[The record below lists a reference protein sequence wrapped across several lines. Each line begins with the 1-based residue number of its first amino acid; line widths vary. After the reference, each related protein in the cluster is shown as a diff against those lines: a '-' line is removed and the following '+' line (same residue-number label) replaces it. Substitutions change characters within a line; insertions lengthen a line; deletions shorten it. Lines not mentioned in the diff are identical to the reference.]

1 MSSAR
6 LSLLFGLSLG
16 VGLVSTSCGN
26 GDAPGTGGVPERCV
40 APAGVPTTPQTI
52 VEVVDLINALPAPVT
67 LPCFLQALARPL
79 KMHATISLISA
90 QPSSGARSPRIFLFS
105 DGLRMSIVPV
115 GAGGQ
120 LLEMGEIRDEVR
132 SIKAEVEF
140 PITAPLAAQ
149 TPFDRIMYAPEITRC
164 SFCHA
169 GEALAGDIT
178 FAEAWSSQALRPTP
192 INAVTLGSLAA
203 ETAACDAQA
212 EPDRCAMLHGL
223 FDQRPPPVE
232 EAFPAN
238 LATIQ

>member
-79 KMHATISLISA
+79 KMHATISLI
-90 QPSSGARSPRIFLFS
+90 
-105 DGLRMSIVPV
+105 
-115 GAGGQ
+115 
-120 LLEMGEIRDEVR
+120 
-132 SIKAEVEF
+132 
-140 PITAPLAAQ
+140 TAQ